1 MPNQFKRYL
10 TYYILI
16 IFTLL
21 CNNILIAQQNQNN
34 ISNKTTQASID
45 SSIMN
50 MQSILKQDKA
60 VQYYLPA
67 DSVPVFSDL
76 IFESRITKLSL
87 TTPIAL
93 DYNTVVKKYIDYY
106 AIKKRGL
113 VSKMLG
119 ISQYY
124 FPLFE
129 STLDKYH
136 LPLELKYLAV
146 VESALNPT
154 ARSKSGA
161 VGLWQFLLPTGQM
174 LDLKISSFVDERQ
187 DPVKSTEAACR
198 YLEYLY
204 NTFNNWQLALAAYN
218 GGPGTVRNAIIRS
231 GGKTDFWDLRPYL
244 PVETQGYVPAF
255 IATTYIMNYA
265 VEHNIKPDV
274 PKLFYYQV
282 DTVMIN
288 QPVYF
293 ASIANNLKIPVE
305 TVRFLNPAYKTNY
318 IPKYSESVP
327 LVLPANKISAFVQ
340 NQNKIFSF
348 AFPSDSISK
357 AKVNPEDE
365 SKTLITHVVE
375 KGEYLN
381 KIALSY
387 RCSVN
392 EIMEWNNLNSIS
404 LSSGMVLKI
413 WAPDHIIASLT
424 DINNNDTKNHNILTQ
439 KSIIYTIQK
448 GDTLFSI
455 SQKFVGTSVAEIMQS
470 NQLTKESNLVPGTQI
485 KISTFSN

>member
-1 MPNQFKRYL
+1 MPNKLKRYL
-10 TYYILI
+10 NFYTLI

-34 ISNKTTQASID
+34 ISNKTIHASID
-45 SSIMN
+45 TSIMN
-50 MQSILKQDKA
+50 MQSILKQNKA
-60 VQYYLPA
+60 VQYSLPN
-67 DSVPVFSDL
+67 DSVPIFSDL
-76 IFESRITKLSL
+76 IFESRITELSL

-93 DYNTVVKKYIDYY
+93 DYNPVVKKYIDFY

-231 GGKTDFWDLRPYL
+231 GGKTDFWELRPYL
-244 PVETQGYVPAF
+244 PAETQGYVPAF

-293 ASIANNLKIPVE
+293 ASIANNLKIPIE

-318 IPKYSESVP
+318 IPKSSESVP
-327 LVLPANKISAFVQ
+327 LVLPANKISTFVQ
-340 NQNKIFSF
+340 NQTKIFSYS
-348 AFPSDSISK
+348 FPSDSVTKFKSK
-357 AKVNPEDE
+357 PEDE
-365 SKTLITHVVE
+365 SRTLITHIVG

-381 KIALSY
+381 KIALTY

-392 EIMEWNNLNSIS
+392 EIMEWNKLNSIS
-404 LSSGMVLKI
+404 LSSGTVLKI
-413 WAPDHIIASLT
+413 WAPNHIIASLT

-448 GDTLFSI
+448 GDTIFSI
-455 SQKFVGTSVAEIMQS
+455 SQKFSGASVAEIMQS
-470 NQLTKESNLVPGTQI
+470 NQLTKDSHLVPGTQI
-485 KISTFSN
+485 KINTFSN

>member
-1 MPNQFKRYL
+1 MLHKLFKNLFFYFFIIVSIQFNYSYAQNSQDIKS
-10 TYYILI
+10 I
-16 IFTLL
+16 
-21 CNNILIAQQNQNN
+21 NN
-34 ISNKTTQASID
+34 SQANID
-45 SSIMN
+45 SSIIN
-50 MQSILKQDKA
+50 MQSTLKQNKD
-60 VQYYLPA
+60 VQYSLPV
-67 DSVPVFSDL
+67 DSVPFFTDL
-76 IFESRITKLSL
+76 IFESRLTKLSL

-93 DYNTVVKKYIDYY
+93 DYNQVVKKYIDFY

-129 STLDKYH
+129 SSLDKYH

-174 LDLKISSFVDERQ
+174 LDLKISSFIDERQ

-231 GGKTDFWDLRPYL
+231 GGKTDFWELRPFL
-244 PVETQGYVPAF
+244 PTETQGYVPAF
-255 IATTYIMNYA
+255 IATTYIMNYS
-265 VEHNIKPDV
+265 VEHNIRPDV

-293 ASIANNLKIPVE
+293 ASIASNLKIPIE

-318 IPKYSESVP
+318 IPKSSESVP
-327 LVLPANKISAFVQ
+327 LVLPANKISTFVQ

-357 AKVNPEDE
+357 IKVNPEEE
-365 SKTLITHVVE
+365 SRTLITHIVG

-381 KIALSY
+381 KIALTY

-392 EIMEWNNLNSIS
+392 EIMEWNNLNTIS
-404 LSSGMVLKI
+404 LISGTILKI
-413 WAPDHIIASLT
+413 WVPDHIAASIT
-424 DINNNDTKNHNILTQ
+424 EMNNNDTKNHNIITQ
-439 KSIIYTIQK
+439 KSIVYTIQK

-455 SQKFVGTSVAEIMQS
+455 SQKFTGTSVADIMQS
-470 NQLTKESNLVPGTQI
+470 NQLTKDSNLVPGTQL
-485 KISTFSN
+485 KIITFSN